1 MVEPNGRDSLG
12 AEVTVMIGERQVTR
26 TVRAAYSYLASNDPR
41 VHIGLGPATK
51 VTSIVVR
58 WPNGA
63 SETFGDLDADRVVTL
78 QGERQRHCDSVRG
91 SLRYSMVTTFYP
103 PYSFGGDGIFVQ
115 RLSHE
120 LAARG
125 HTVDVVH
132 CIDAYRGMSAA
143 APANATPEP
152 PGVTVHGLRSR
163 FGVLWPLSHASDR
176 RPVVPRRGR
185 ATNTGSALRRDS
197 LPQRVVDGRARRPG
211 LRPRSEAVHDARI
224 LAGVP
229 HHVLYRFQREPCER
243 PTCLSCTIAHKRP
256 PQLWR
261 YTGKMSAAVKHVH
274 AFLALSEFAVQAHRR
289 RGFDG
294 PIKLLPPFVPLPNL
308 PNRRSARPTGHT
320 SCLSGGWKR
329 SRDCTLDSTVHA
341 DLDAELWIAGA
352 GSQDQELRR
361 LAAGNARV
369 RFFGYVSEPRLS
381 RLYRQAVA
389 LVVPRSAS
397 RCSHW
402 SCSRPSGSERQ

>member
-1 MVEPNGRDSLG
+1 MS
-12 AEVTVMIGERQVTR
+12 
-26 TVRAAYSYLASNDPR
+26 RAR
-41 VHIGLGPATK
+41 
-51 VTSIVVR
+51 R
-58 WPNGA
+58 
-63 SETFGDLDADRVVTL
+63 
-78 QGERQRHCDSVRG
+78 
-91 SLRYSMVTTFYP
+91 SLRFCMVTTFYP

-143 APANATPEP
+143 APASATPEP

-163 FGVLWPLSHASDR
+163 FGALWPLTMHQTGGPSFRAGAVR
-176 RPVVPRRGR
+176 RILDQPFDVIHYHNVSLMGGPDVLAYGR
-185 ATNTGSALRRDS
+185 AVKLYTMHEYWLVCPT
-197 LPQRVVDGRARRPG
+197 
-211 LRPRSEAVHDARI
+211 
-224 LAGVP
+224 
-229 HHVLYRFQREPCER
+229 HVLYRFQREPCER

-294 PIKLLPPFVPLPNL
+294 PIKLLPPFVPLPE
-308 PNRRSARPTGHT
+308 PAEPAERAPDRPYFLFVGRLEALKGLHT
-320 SCLSGGWKR
+320 LIPQF
-329 SRDCTLDSTVHA
+329 TA

-352 GSQDQELRR
+352 GSQDQALRR

-369 RFFGYVSEPRLS
+369 RFLGHVSEPRLS

-389 LVVPRSAS
+389 LVVPSLCFEVFPLVLLEAFRQRTPVIVPRIGGMTEVAETSGGGITYTDDSSLAAAL
-397 RCSHW
+397 RHLLN
-402 SCSRPSGSERQ
+402 RPGARDDMGRKGFEAFTREWTPEVHLERYFSLIDPLIV